1 MFKVFGRWD
10 TSEVEIR
17 DPGLKAYINLKPFLV
32 PHQCGRH
39 VKPFGKSEL
48 SLVERLINKVGVTGH
63 EGKKHKRP
71 SGRNVG
77 KKQKAYNIV
86 KEAFDII
93 DRKTKRNPIQVLVDA
108 VTNASPR
115 EETTR
120 IKYGGIAYHQ
130 SVDVSPQRRL
140 DLALRFLAVGAAR
153 AAFKSKKSIAQCLA
167 EEIIA
172 AANYDIK
179 CYSISKK
186 EEIERISKAA
196 R

>member
-10 TSEVEIR
+10 TSEVEVR

-32 PHQCGRH
+32 PHQCGRY
-39 VKPFGKSEL
+39 VKPFGRTEV
-48 SLVERLINKVGVTGH
+48 SLVERLINKIGVTGH

-77 KKQKAYNIV
+77 KKQKAYKIV
-86 KEAFDII
+86 REALHILEK
-93 DRKTKRNPIQVLVDA
+93 RTKRNPIQVLVDA

-140 DLALRFLAVGAAR
+140 DVALRFLTVGASK
-153 AAFKSKKSIAQCLA
+153 AAFKNKKSIAQCLA

-172 AANYDIK
+172 AANYDIR

-186 EEIERISKAA
+186 EERERISKAA